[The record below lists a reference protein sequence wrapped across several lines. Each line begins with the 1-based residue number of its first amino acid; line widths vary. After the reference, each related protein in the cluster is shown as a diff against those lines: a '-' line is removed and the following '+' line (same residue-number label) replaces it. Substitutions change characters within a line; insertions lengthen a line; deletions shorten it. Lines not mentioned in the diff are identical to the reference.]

1 MRKMLSLT
9 MSLLLFCCAF
19 AQKVEKVGDYHNSYF
34 EKEFDVYASDKTVMV
49 YVAGERPSQLICLWV
64 ERDELTELS
73 SFISLLKTKYLEWDS
88 IASVNSI
95 TDFSK
100 ETPFRTPRLKVAWY
114 GSKWWFS
121 YKQSFQ
127 PVFKILDNGKRVM
140 VITSKVKSLTNEYI
154 DETFYMCFASK
165 MDFDNLLRVIDPET
179 IGRIKN
185 QSKQVDNLFN

>member
-1 MRKMLSLT
+1 

-19 AQKVEKVGDYHNSYF
+19 AQKLEKVGNYYNSYF
-34 EKEFDVYASDKTVMV
+34 EKEYDVYASDKEVMV
-49 YVAGERPSQLICLWV
+49 YVQGESSSQLICLLV
-64 ERDELTELS
+64 ERNELSELT
-73 SFISLLKTKYLEWDS
+73 SFVSLLKTKYLEWDS
-88 IASVNSI
+88 IAKVNSI

-100 ETPFRTPRLKVAWY
+100 ETPFRTPRLTVAWY

-121 YKQSFQ
+121 SKQSFQ
-127 PVFKILDNGKRVM
+127 PKFKILDNGKRVM
-140 VITSKVKSLTNEYI
+140 VITQKVKSLTNEYI